1 MEEKALILDIEGLY
15 KTTLYFTR
23 LEKIGEIGINLWYN
37 DKLILDSML
46 DGYKMVRDYTYNNI
60 ECYRLEREVI

>member
-46 DGYKMVRDYTYNNI
+46 DGYKMVRDYTYKNI
-60 ECYRLEREVI
+60 KCYRLEREVI